1 MLDLMKLK
9 KTKKSVTEEVTESIM
24 NIKNTTIDVLK
35 AENLKLQKKVK
46 KLEDQL
52 LELDQKSNNLDQ

>member
-1 MLDLMKLK
+1 MLDWMKLK
-9 KTKKSVTEEVTESIM
+9 KPKKSVTEELTESIM

-35 AENLKLQKKVK
+35 AENLKLQNKVK

-52 LELDQKSNNLDQ
+52 LELHQKNNNLDQ

>member
-1 MLDLMKLK
+1 MKLK

-35 AENLKLQKKVK
+35 AENLKLQNKVK

-52 LELDQKSNNLDQ
+52 LELHQKNNNLDQ

>member
-1 MLDLMKLK
+1 MLDWMKLK

-35 AENLKLQKKVK
+35 AENLKLQNSKKRLK
-46 KLEDQL
+46 
-52 LELDQKSNNLDQ
+52 N

>member
-1 MLDLMKLK
+1 MLDWMKLK

-35 AENLKLQKKVK
+35 AENLKLQNKVK

-52 LELDQKSNNLDQ
+52 LELHQKNNNLDQ